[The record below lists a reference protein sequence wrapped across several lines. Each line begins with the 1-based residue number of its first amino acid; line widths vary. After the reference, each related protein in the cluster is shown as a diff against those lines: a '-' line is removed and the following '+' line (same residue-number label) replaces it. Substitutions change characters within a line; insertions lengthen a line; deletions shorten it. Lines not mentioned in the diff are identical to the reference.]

1 MVANIANEIIEKIE
15 VLGKENEELKRRKA
29 QAEALLAAV
38 IKQTGPI
45 EMNFDEVYKS
55 DIQKVKLKPDEE
67 DPLKITIF
75 YETDETE

>member
-1 MVANIANEIIEKIE
+1 MVVNIVNEIIEKVG
-15 VLGKENEELKRRKA
+15 VLGKENEELKRRKV
-29 QAEALLAAV
+29 QAEALLAAI

-67 DPLKITIF
+67 DPSKITIF